1 MFVRVLVKVLAL
13 IVAQVG
19 ELSSVVSR
27 SIAVAVTRN
36 ANLEPTG
43 NPYL

>member
-1 MFVRVLVKVLAL
+1 MFVRVLVEVLAL

-27 SIAVAVTRN
+27 SIAVAITTS

-43 NPYL
+43 NQYL